1 MTMCATPPVSGSAP
15 SLGYSRVDSVAPRAS
30 NAAPMNPAESSS
42 WWRTTTT
49 RMRSLRLPA
58 ISFGAKLLAMTEA
71 VDLTDLDMWARG
83 VPYDEFARLRR
94 ESPVAWHDEAPPNSG
109 FWSVCG
115 YSDIV
120 AASRDVAT
128 FSSARGIS
136 FEEPTDEDMAARRT
150 IIDTDPP
157 EHTKLRKIVSG
168 AFSIRAVAVYQH
180 FVEGLTEQVL
190 DAALTGPVL
199 AGEAFDFVD
208 TVAKEVP
215 IRVLARIMGLPEAD
229 LDSFIDLGDRLIA
242 NTDPDITDVVW
253 GRDDT
258 DAYRRFPFR
267 SPYGKQL
274 WDLGRAIVAD
284 RLRDPGDDLLSRLL
298 RAEVDGDRLSET
310 DLDNFFSILVIAG
323 NETTR
328 IAIAQGVLAF
338 CEYPEQWDRLRAD
351 PGLLDPATDEV
362 LRWSCPTHF
371 MRRTATRGHRTGRG
385 GDTRGGQGRALVC
398 VRQPGRGGVRRP
410 RRVRCR
416 AGPQPAPELR
426 PGRAAPVPGRPP
438 GPAGGAD
445 RARRAGP
452 AGGPVRAGRRAA
464 PDPVELHQR
473 PQGPPG
479 PGNPGLTGGGHT
491 RWSDRSARR
500 AARSALR
507 RRGAAPPRRV
517 VREQRERLLPAG
529 RPRRPL
535 ATAAAGAGA
544 RHLQQRHVPG
554 VLIGGLGVCF
564 SLAQACGDP
573 RRGRICVVARAC
585 PQYRYA
591 RISPAPRARAWG
603 TNSPGSPNRP

>member
-1 MTMCATPPVSGSAP
+1 
-15 SLGYSRVDSVAPRAS
+15 
-30 NAAPMNPAESSS
+30 
-42 WWRTTTT
+42 
-49 RMRSLRLPA
+49 
-58 ISFGAKLLAMTEA
+58 MTEA

-83 VPYDEFARLRR
+83 VPYAEFARLRR
-94 ESPVAWHDEAPPNSG
+94 EAPVNWHDEALPNSG
-109 FWSVCG
+109 FWSVHG

-168 AFSIRAVAVYQH
+168 AFSVRAVAVYQH
-180 FVEGLTEQVL
+180 FVEGLTERVL
-190 DAALTGPVL
+190 DAALAGPVL
-199 AGEAFDFVD
+199 AGDGFDFVD
-208 TVAKEVP
+208 AIAKEVP

-242 NTDPDITDVVW
+242 NTDPDVTDVVW

-338 CEYPEQWDRLRAD
+338 CEHPDQWDRLRAD
-351 PGLLDPATDEV
+351 PGLLDTATDEV

-371 MRRTATRGHRTGRG
+371 MRRTATVDCELGGAALSAGDKVVLWYVSGNRDETEFPAPEVFDVGRAPNRHLSFGRG
-385 GDTRGGQGRALVC
+385 GPHLCLGAHLARLEVRIVLAAL
-398 VRQPGRGGVRRP
+398 
-410 RRVRCR
+410 
-416 AGPQPAPELR
+416 
-426 PGRAAPVPGRPP
+426 
-438 GPAGGAD
+438 
-445 RARRAGP
+445 
-452 AGGPVRAGRRAA
+452 AGR
-464 PDPVELHQR
+464 V
-473 PQGPPG
+473 
-479 PGNPGLTGGGHT
+479 
-491 RWSDRSARR
+491 AR
-500 AARSALR
+500 
-507 RRGAAPPRRV
+507 
-517 VREQRERLLPAG
+517 
-529 RPRRPL
+529 
-535 ATAAAGAGA
+535 
-544 RHLQQRHVPG
+544 
-554 VLIGGLGVCF
+554 F
-564 SLAQACGDP
+564 SLAGEP
-573 RRGRICVVARAC
+573 RRIRSNFTNGLRTLPIRVT
-585 PQYRYA
+585 
-591 RISPAPRARAWG
+591 PA
-603 TNSPGSPNRP
+603 